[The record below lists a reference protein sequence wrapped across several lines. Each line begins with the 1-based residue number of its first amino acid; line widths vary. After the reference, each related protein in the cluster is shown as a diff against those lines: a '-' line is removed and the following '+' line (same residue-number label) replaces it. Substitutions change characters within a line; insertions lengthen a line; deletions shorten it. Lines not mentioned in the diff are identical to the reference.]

1 MSSSEEIS
9 LQPQNEEEVEDGNH
23 TLCISPLEQEDT
35 KQAATIRA
43 LTPVTRVQ
51 WRKLLT
57 TVTHLFTCMLLN
69 AGIAMI
75 EPFYP
80 ILVSFHIYPIV
91 SYDISLSVQDS

>member
-23 TLCISPLEQEDT
+23 TLCMSPLEQEDT

-43 LTPVTRVQ
+43 LTPVTRVR

-57 TVTHLFTCMLLN
+57 TVTHLFTCMFLN

-80 ILVSFHIYPIV
+80 ILVSFHIIV